1 MGLYE
6 EIWMSGAFAKNYN
19 FDLEERTYFAVETD
33 AGNPGMFNGARLVTK
48 GAQPINGLKLLIC
61 CLLKKKELISL
72 KLSPC

>member
-48 GAQPINGLKLLIC
+48 GGTTHKRFKAFDLLSFKEEGIN
-61 CLLKKKELISL
+61 
-72 KLSPC
+72 